1 MVRKRK
7 YVTQLTLGLDSH
19 HLLMQIYWIR
29 VRYFLWYYLSTGK
42 TYRSHPSH

>member
-7 YVTQLTLGLDSH
+7 YFTQLTLGINSH

-29 VRYFLWYYLSTGK
+29 IRYILEYYLSN
-42 TYRSHPSH
+42 